1 MNRWRLCLLAL
12 GILCCSTLTFSQAD
26 DKKEKHGF
34 VDHVFKGAGSDES
47 KYFVFVPHDYKKGA
61 KPYPLIV
68 FLHGRGGSS
77 SDVKKLANGG
87 LAAAIHKNEKT
98 FGFIVVFPQAPKP
111 GNIWLTNSPENQR
124 AMQIL
129 AEVQKTYTVDP
140 KRIYLTGLSS
150 GGFGT
155 WHLAVEHP
163 EKWAAIVPICGGGDP
178 SQAKRIKN
186 IPCWCFH
193 GAADKTVKVDLSR
206 QMISALKAA
215 GGTPKYTEY
224 PGVDHNCWDKAY
236 ATTELYEWL
245 LKQHLK

>member
-1 MNRWRLCLLAL
+1 MNRRRLVPLVLGVLACLPLA
-12 GILCCSTLTFSQAD
+12 SSAAD
-26 DKKEKHGF
+26 EQKGKHGF
-34 VDHVFKGAGSDES
+34 VEHKEPGGDT

-68 FLHGRGGSS
+68 FLHGRGGSKQ
-77 SDVKKLANGG
+77 DIKKLNGG
-87 LAAAIHKNEKT
+87 LAGAIKNHEKG
-98 FGFIVVFPQAPKP
+98 FKFIVVFPQANKP
-111 GNIWLTNSPENQR
+111 GNIWLGSSPENQR
-124 AMQIL
+124 AMAIL
-129 AEVQKTYTVDP
+129 ADVQKHYSVDP

-155 WHLAVEHP
+155 WSLAVLHP

-178 SQAKRIKN
+178 SQARRIKH

-193 GAADKTVKVDLSR
+193 GAADKTVKVEASR

-215 GGTPKYTEY
+215 GGSPKYTEY

-236 ATTELYEWL
+236 GTSELYDWL